1 MATLSDAELAALASG
16 KMSGLSDATLAMLA
30 KPDMPVV
37 APTPAPKAPSTDR
50 TWGEAIT
57 DLGLAVAKGGAQ
69 TLQIPGKI
77 QRLVTGTGS
86 PEEGLEGYAK
96 RSEDISTSLQ
106 SEGLKARD
114 AQRQAKIDEAEKEG
128 GVSGFLK
135 SASTAAFETIK
146 DPALLSTFL
155 FEQLPQLVLT
165 RGVGKAAQAAN
176 ALRMTLGKA
185 TVEEVAKTSLKV
197 GVSADIAAG
206 ALLQG
211 VDVGADAFDKIY
223 KYGIAQGL
231 SDEAARD
238 LALNKARAAAAAAAV
253 ISLGA
258 QNLPGAKKM
267 EEALLGGVGKKPTSI
282 PGALGRGAVAGA
294 QESFSEGIEEG
305 GGALAGN
312 VAVQQADPTQA
323 LMQGVGSATG
333 LGAVG
338 GFGMSAPISTMAAMP
353 GKQPKVAKVPEA
365 IVKDALQTG
374 AAPDEVIARVA
385 QVYQNQGILAEEA
398 LALATREV
406 AEAAEAAAKAAA
418 KAEQDAADAQAASVD
433 ARVADLFD
441 ELTANGVPVAEA
453 KVQAVKQAAEEEQND
468 AEAAAEEQNATVNPT
483 VNGADQ
489 RSDGVPV
496 SSDATAGT
504 TASAGTPP
512 VEGTPVAAGSTT
524 GGEGTKPAALNLYQA
539 KYENLP
545 NSDNATHV
553 FTTAKGSVYEQRA
566 DGTTV
571 RDKQQRPEHVG
582 EKEKGLQPASLR
594 TIFVQ
599 KPMVIAPVNSP
610 TVLRPTTEGKVAR
623 FYSAD
628 YGPHKVGEMLPGTE
642 TSFTTVPEVGLSPIE
657 IFTNGSVHFG
667 NAITEVKPVKAKA
680 AAPAAPVTETK
691 ATSFSLNKI
700 PQGGNKNTWEV
711 KDNNGTVL
719 STHDNKI
726 AANLAIKAV
735 RAAQAT
741 QAKPVVETE
750 APAPAPAPAITSEP
764 APNAFSKLVRMEY
777 GEPISLVAK
786 NKTGEEVGRLTYM
799 PNGGPIDVFVREQ
812 DRRKGIAT
820 ALYAAHKA
828 AGGKLLS
835 VDSGV
840 AISDEARAVR
850 AAKEEKPID
859 VSDILE
865 YLEKRDELIKQL
877 DEAGEESSALLDK
890 IFDLDSVR
898 SGSVLGADGKPLVL
912 DENGKYDSDKKYEA
926 IKTLETELA
935 KASAKFDVVSK
946 QLDELDAARAVA
958 KTQGTETKAAAP
970 VTETKVKTTPAG
982 LVSVKKV
989 KLETPVGRRQFEY
1002 QVLSPTGEV
1011 VSTHGTQVEAS
1022 KAATAERAKANAVT
1036 GKQKAGPKTKLTPEQ
1051 VIENRK
1057 ATNAQTNINKKNT
1070 RTLETTVKGIK
1081 ETLDRD
1087 LDVVDAADD
1096 AELKTI
1102 AEDHGVA
1109 RVAAIAEAMR
1119 ITENRLL
1126 KDTKEGEAAAELLG
1140 HKTITDNERL
1150 KAINKL
1156 RLAKGE
1162 KLLFNLPSRSTK
1174 NTTKAL
1180 SDSTNGNDDAK
1191 YLKFETATQALISIS
1206 KDKNSTSFEKYL
1218 SNLLAFFV
1226 RDIRI
1231 VVVNENTVLPEKVRK
1246 EFDADAGGVYFKRVI
1261 YLAADGGINNTVFLH
1276 EVLHGAL
1283 NNRLIAFFKA
1293 TQEGRRIDKKFAAAV
1308 ENIFS
1313 IMESANAEYNAL
1325 EKVGMLDE
1333 RLRLLK
1339 KGGAF
1344 TNIFEFIA
1352 YGMSNPVM
1360 QEFLLQSEGTYT
1372 QKNAPNL
1379 FTRFVNGLLDFFGMG
1394 PEHKSAMQDLILS
1407 TNALLANPT
1416 GGPAI
1421 LREAARPSAARK
1433 ARAAKVKVDK
1443 ALEQVAQSNNAG
1455 DIGNV
1460 VGASADDH
1468 DAFKNEAIA
1477 RWDALNNASQKL
1489 MLGAMQTSDI
1499 LKWKGDEIPGIVGID
1514 ALAQKVA
1521 STRDNM
1527 LSKFS
1532 ALAEPFAKFVR
1543 KFGQK
1548 TLGDTMHLARLKS
1561 VPVTEYKDRADA
1573 LVNDALVK
1581 YYEKKLTSTTLTP
1594 QVRGMTAKALS
1605 DRKVDIGVVFDA
1617 WDKLGKQEG
1626 GHKTYAMVRKFY
1638 IDNKNLTR
1646 AVLNRQLD
1654 ELPIAADA
1662 KAELLKSV
1670 RLLYENVESD
1680 ETGDSTELQKAKQSV
1695 QEYFPFSRYGNY
1707 WLRVASGTKGTVGA
1721 ETYFFENGTDRNKY
1735 LISRAKELNISKEDS
1750 SVFSIGDDVSVL
1762 RKKFSSE
1769 SIMLQK
1775 MFATIDAAKLTTD
1788 AERDALK
1795 DQLYQTYLLTLP
1807 ERSIRKQFL
1816 HAKERTGFT
1825 NDVFRNF
1832 QTYSQRYASQIPK
1845 LLYGDKI
1852 RNAISASRD
1861 NIKDQPTTQRGTNEL
1876 FLNAIARRAEDVLN
1890 PPEPNKIVTFSSRF
1904 AFLWLLTSPA
1914 SAATQMATIPIMVL
1928 PALNAEYGYAQTAA
1942 KTAKYLN
1949 IWKSLGKTVVG
1960 PNGETTFTAP
1970 SVGAS
1975 QIVTSDPIK
1984 QRAFQLGQERSIF
1997 MTNTSVLT
2005 STVRSPGSSKASL
2018 PGHVLEKTYNIMT
2031 ALFNGA
2037 ERISRESTYMMV
2049 FELEYAKTKDFD
2061 ASVNKAVELTHEL
2074 LFRYDPANRP
2084 DILKSNLGRTLL
2096 QFKMYAVGMTSFLL
2110 RNAYNSMRISGI
2122 SGQERVKAMHKLA
2135 GTLVMGSVFHGLVG
2149 MPLYS
2154 TICLA
2159 IDAVL
2164 SALGDDE
2171 EEKKRRRHS
2180 PLTADN
2186 SDMRFRY
2193 EYLPENFGTI
2203 TMPGLDMR
2211 QHRLSEV
2218 LEKGLISSLTD
2229 VNIGSRT
2236 SFDNLW
2242 FRNPQPGKDWSE
2254 TATNIATS
2262 LMGPSASAGVNI
2274 VKGIDD
2280 FGNGHILRG
2289 LEKISP
2295 AFFRG
2300 AAAAIRMG
2308 TEGAETKRGDDML
2321 KPAEI
2326 NTANLVAQV
2335 LGFTPAR
2342 LARIQEQNNAAS
2354 QELMVAKG
2362 KRSALLKR
2370 FDEAVTDREGDKSKI
2385 KGIIEDIKRHN
2396 KRYPSESLVITGDT
2410 IDASLTAFINRSQM
2424 TIRGQTMIEKDMP
2437 MLIRGNRAAAP
2448 FE

>member
-1 MATLSDAELAALASG
+1 MPLNLSTLSDAELAALASG

-30 KPDMPVV
+30 KPDMPIV

-57 DLGLAVAKGGAQ
+57 DPMLAVAKGGAGI
-69 TLQIPGKI
+69 LQIPGQI

-86 PEEGLEGYAK
+86 SDEGLEGYGK
-96 RSEDISTSLQ
+96 RSEEIATSWQ
-106 SEGLKARD
+106 SEGLKARE
-114 AQRQAKIDEAEKEG
+114 AQRSAKLAEAEKEG
-128 GVSGFLK
+128 GASGFFKTLGI
-135 SASTAAFETIK
+135 SAFETIK

-155 FEQLPQLVLT
+155 FEQIPQFALT
-165 RGVGKAAQAAN
+165 GGVGKAAQGAN
-176 ALRMTLGKA
+176 ALRMTLGKSTA
-185 TVEEVAKTSLKV
+185 EEIAKASLKV
-197 GVSADIAAG
+197 GVSANVASG

-211 VDVGADAFDKIY
+211 IDVGSDTYDEIY
-223 KYGIAQGL
+223 KYGIANKL
-231 SDEAARD
+231 SEEAARD
-238 LALNKARAAAAAAAV
+238 LALNKARAAATAAALV
-253 ISLGA
+253 SLGA
-258 QNLPGAKKM
+258 QKLPGARKL
-267 EEALLGGVGKKPTSI
+267 EEALLGGGDKAASKL
-282 PGALGRGAVAGA
+282 GALGRGLTTGAKEAV
-294 QESFSEGIEEG
+294 SEGIEEG
-305 GGALAGN
+305 GGAVSKN
-312 VAVQQADPTQA
+312 VAVQQADPTRT
-323 LMQGVGSATG
+323 LMQGVGTATG
-333 LGAVG
+333 LGMVG
-338 GFGMSAPISTMAAMP
+338 GAGMGVPIGTMAAMP
-353 GKQPKVAKVPEA
+353 GKQPEVVKVPEA
-365 IVKDALQTG
+365 IVQDALQTG
-374 AAPDEVIARVA
+374 AAPDDVIARIA

-406 AEAAEAAAKAAA
+406 AEAAGETPPTVAPTAAPVAPTAAP
-418 KAEQDAADAQAASVD
+418 VD
-433 ARVADLFD
+433 PRVADLFD

-453 KVQAVKQAAEEEQND
+453 EVQAVAQAAEEKQND

-483 VNGADQ
+483 INGADQ

-512 VEGTPVAAGSTT
+512 VEGTPVVASSTT
-524 GGEGTKPAALNLYQA
+524 GGEGAQPAALTPTAKTRTKENTPVPSDEAMRDAGFTTYEIDRLKYYNPNYDTFNLINTGH
-539 KYENLP
+539 KYINGAFSL
-545 NSDNATHV
+545 V
-553 FTTAKGSVYEQRA
+553 TAKGVAGYEQFVESKKA
-566 DGTTV
+566 
-571 RDKQQRPEHVG
+571 EYE
-582 EKEKGLQPASLR
+582 EKKKRL
-594 TIFVQ
+594 
-599 KPMVIAPVNSP
+599 
-610 TVLRPTTEGKVAR
+610 
-623 FYSAD
+623 D
-628 YGPHKVGEMLPGTE
+628 
-642 TSFTTVPEVGLSPIE
+642 
-657 IFTNGSVHFG
+657 
-667 NAITEVKPVKAKA
+667 A
-680 AAPAAPVTETK
+680 A
-691 ATSFSLNKI
+691 F
-700 PQGGNKNTWEV
+700 
-711 KDNNGTVL
+711 
-719 STHDNKI
+719 
-726 AANLAIKAV
+726 
-735 RAAQAT
+735 
-741 QAKPVVETE
+741 
-750 APAPAPAPAITSEP
+750 
-764 APNAFSKLVRMEY
+764 
-777 GEPISLVAK
+777 
-786 NKTGEEVGRLTYM
+786 
-799 PNGGPIDVFVREQ
+799 
-812 DRRKGIAT
+812 
-820 ALYAAHKA
+820 
-828 AGGKLLS
+828 
-835 VDSGV
+835 
-840 AISDEARAVR
+840 
-850 AAKEEKPID
+850 AKEEMPQVDNILGSDWQGGSGVTVETYKDD
-859 VSDILE
+859 VYRVLKRQYSSF
-865 YLEKRDELIKQL
+865 EK
-877 DEAGEESSALLDK
+877 
-890 IFDLDSVR
+890 
-898 SGSVLGADGKPLVL
+898 
-912 DENGKYDSDKKYEA
+912 
-926 IKTLETELA
+926 ELA
-935 KASAKFDVVSK
+935 GLKRV
-946 QLDELDAARAVA
+946 LA
-958 KTQGTETKAAAP
+958 KTQGTETKTAAP

-989 KLETPVGRRQFEY
+989 ELETPVGRRKFEY

-1022 KAATAERAKANAVT
+1022 TAATAERAKANAVT

-1051 VIENRK
+1051 IVENRK
-1057 ATNAQTNINKKNT
+1057 ATNAQTNVNKQNT
-1070 RTLETTVKGIK
+1070 RALEATVKGIK
-1081 ETLDRD
+1081 ETLNRD
-1087 LDVVDAADD
+1087 LSVIDAADD
-1096 AELKTI
+1096 AEAKTI
-1102 AEDHGVA
+1102 VEEQGVA

-1126 KDTKEGEAAAELLG
+1126 KNTKEGKAAAELLG
-1140 HKTITDNERL
+1140 HETITDAERL

-1156 RLAKGE
+1156 LIARGE
-1162 KLLFNLPSRSTK
+1162 KALFSLPSRSTK
-1174 NTTKAL
+1174 NTTGAL

-1416 GGPAI
+1416 GGPAV
-1421 LREAARPSAARK
+1421 LREAARPSAAK
-1433 ARAAKVKVDK
+1433 KVRAAKVKVDK

-1514 ALAQKVA
+1514 TLAQKVA

-1532 ALAEPFAKFVR
+1532 TLAEPFAKFVR

-1605 DRKVDIGVVFDA
+1605 DRKADIGVVFDA

-1670 RLLYENVESD
+1670 RLLYENVEPD

-1695 QEYFPFSRYGNY
+1695 QEYFPFSRYGDY

-1721 ETYFFENGTDRNKY
+1721 ETYFFENGTDRNKF
-1735 LISRAKELNISKEDS
+1735 LIRRAKELNISKEDS

-1825 NDVFRNF
+1825 NEVFRNF

-2049 FELEYAKTKDFD
+2049 FELEYAKTKNFD

-2211 QHRLSEV
+2211 QHRLSDV

-2242 FRNPQPGKDWSE
+2242 FRNIQPGKDWSQ
-2254 TATNIATS
+2254 TATNIVTS

-2280 FGNGHILRG
+2280 FNNGHILRG

-2300 AAAAIRMG
+2300 TAAAIRMG

-2326 NTANLVAQV
+2326 NTANLVAQA

-2354 QELMVAKG
+2354 QELMVAKN

-2410 IDASLTAFINRSQM
+2410 IDASLTAFINRSQT
-2424 TIRGQTMIEKDMP
+2424 TIRGQTMNEKDLP
-2437 MLIRGNRAAAP
+2437 MLIRLNRAGAP
-2448 FE
+2448 LQ